1 MIINKEAL
9 EAAKKV
15 FKAYTPDMINVAL
28 GYAAFIA
35 PFESLSDEEKAR
47 MAAKV
52 QIEANKR
59 ARKIYEEE
67 S

>member
-15 FKAYTPDMINVAL
+15 LKAYTPEVINGAL
-28 GYAAFIA
+28 TYNAFIR

-47 MAAKV
+47 MTAIV
-52 QIEANKR
+52 QKAVNER